1 MSINSPSPDF
11 SRRQRL
17 TRLMALALPAI
28 AEQFLM
34 TLVNYVDTAM
44 VGSLGANA
52 TAAIA
57 VTASSTWL
65 IGGVLSAAG
74 VGFSVQVAYAVGAKD
89 TEQVKKIIR
98 QALLLALLIGLSVM
112 TICLSISYQL
122 PVWLGA
128 AEEILADARS
138 YIRIY
143 MMAIPFNCIN
153 GTFSAILRCMGDTK
167 TPMRLNTG
175 SNLLNVVLNFFF
187 IFPTRQVHLLSLSV
201 RMPGL
206 GLGVTG
212 AAIASAISMAS
223 VGIILLLIIF
233 RRKSPYRIRLTE
245 SYRPDRAVIGR
256 AVRLGIPV
264 LLERV
269 LMSGGQVF
277 MTRMVSGLGTVAL
290 AANHVA
296 VTAEGISYMPAFGVS
311 FAATTLVGQSL
322 GAKDQ
327 SGAVYYG
334 KLSGWVG
341 FLMSTFM
348 GAILFAFS
356 VPLSTIFSSDPQV
369 IALSARMLRLVAF
382 AEPMFGVSIVLSG
395 ALRGAGDTR
404 YPLFVS
410 MFCMI
415 GLRCVLAPIFIFVI
429 HMDLAAVWLAM
440 DIDLIARGILC
451 IWRFKS
457 GKYLKYADRLGK
469 SNTREF

>member
-1 MSINSPSPDF
+1 MALKIDQ
-11 SRRQRL
+11 SRLSRL
-17 TRLMALALPAI
+17 LVLALPAI

-34 TLVNYVDTAM
+34 TMVSYVDTAM
-44 VGSLGANA
+44 VGSLGAGA

-65 IGGVLSAAG
+65 IGGILSAAG
-74 VGFSVQVAYAVGAKD
+74 VGFSVQVAYAVGAGD
-89 TEQVKKIIR
+89 APQVKTIIR
-98 QALLLALLIGLSVM
+98 QALLLALIIGLTIM
-112 TICLSISYQL
+112 TICLSISHQL

-175 SNLLNVVLNFFF
+175 SNLLNVCLNFLL
-187 IFPTRQVHLLSLSV
+187 IFPTREIRVLGLTFT
-201 RMPGL
+201 MPGA

-233 RRKSPYRIRLTE
+233 RRKSPYRISLRE
-245 SYRPDRAVIGR
+245 SYRPDKAVIGR
-256 AVRLGIPV
+256 AVKLGIPV
-264 LLERV
+264 LMERV

-322 GAKDQ
+322 GAKDREAA
-327 SGAVYYG
+327 SYYG
-334 KLSGWVG
+334 KLAGWTG
-341 FLMSTFM
+341 LLMSTFM
-348 GAILFAFS
+348 GAVLFIFS
-356 VPLSTIFSSDPQV
+356 TPLSTLFSTDPAV

-395 ALRGAGDTR
+395 AVRGAGDTK

-410 MFCMI
+410 LACMI
-415 GLRCVLAPIFIFVI
+415 GLSTSLPGASCAS
-429 HMDLAAVWLAM
+429 
-440 DIDLIARGILC
+440 
-451 IWRFKS
+451 S
-457 GKYLKYADRLGK
+457 G
-469 SNTREF
+469 STRVNI

>member
-1 MSINSPSPDF
+1 MALKIDQ
-11 SRRQRL
+11 SRLSRL
-17 TRLMALALPAI
+17 LVLALPAI

-34 TLVNYVDTAM
+34 TMVSYVDTAM
-44 VGSLGANA
+44 VGSLGAGA

-65 IGGVLSAAG
+65 IGGILSAAG
-74 VGFSVQVAYAVGAKD
+74 VGFSVQVAYAVGGGDAP
-89 TEQVKKIIR
+89 QVKTIIR
-98 QALLLALLIGLSVM
+98 QALLLALIIGLTVM
-112 TICLSISYQL
+112 TICLSISHQL

-175 SNLLNVVLNFFF
+175 SNLLNVCLNFLL
-187 IFPTRQVHLLSLSV
+187 IFPTREIRVLGLTFT
-201 RMPGL
+201 MPGA

-223 VGIILLLIIF
+223 VGFILLLIIF
-233 RRKSPYRIRLTE
+233 RRKSPYRISLRE
-245 SYRPDRAVIGR
+245 SYRPDKAVIGR
-256 AVRLGIPV
+256 AVKLGIPV
-264 LLERV
+264 LMERV

-322 GAKDQ
+322 GAKDREAA
-327 SGAVYYG
+327 SYYG
-334 KLSGWVG
+334 KLAGWTG
-341 FLMSTFM
+341 LLMSTFM
-348 GAILFAFS
+348 GAVLFIFS
-356 VPLSTIFSSDPQV
+356 TPLSTLFSTDPAV

-395 ALRGAGDTR
+395 AVRGAGDTR

-410 MFCMI
+410 LACMI
-415 GLRCVLAPIFIFVI
+415 GLRCVLAPIFIFVL

-451 IWRFKS
+451 IIRFYS
-457 GKYLKYADRLGK
+457 GKYLKYAKNL
-469 SNTREF
+469 SAEES

>member
-1 MSINSPSPDF
+1 MALKIDQ
-11 SRRQRL
+11 SRLSRL
-17 TRLMALALPAI
+17 LVLALPAI

-34 TLVNYVDTAM
+34 TMVSYVDTAM
-44 VGSLGANA
+44 VGSLGAGA

-65 IGGVLSAAG
+65 IGGILSAAG
-74 VGFSVQVAYAVGAKD
+74 VGFSVQVAYAVGAGD
-89 TEQVKKIIR
+89 APQVKTIIR
-98 QALLLALLIGLSVM
+98 QALLLALIIGLTVM
-112 TICLSISYQL
+112 TICLSISHQL

-175 SNLLNVVLNFFF
+175 SNLLNVCLNFLL
-187 IFPTRQVHLLSLSV
+187 IFPTREIRVLGLTFT
-201 RMPGL
+201 MPGA

-233 RRKSPYRIRLTE
+233 RRKSPYRISLRE
-245 SYRPDRAVIGR
+245 SYRPDKAVIGR
-256 AVRLGIPV
+256 AVKLGIPV
-264 LLERV
+264 LMERV

-322 GAKDQ
+322 GAKDREAA
-327 SGAVYYG
+327 SYYG
-334 KLSGWVG
+334 KLAGWTG
-341 FLMSTFM
+341 LLMSTFM
-348 GAILFAFS
+348 GAVLFIFS
-356 VPLSTIFSSDPQV
+356 TPLSTLFSSDPAV

-395 ALRGAGDTR
+395 AVRGAGDTR

-410 MFCMI
+410 LACMI
-415 GLRCVLAPIFIFVI
+415 GLRCVLAPIFIFVL

-451 IWRFKS
+451 IIRFYS
-457 GKYLKYADRLGK
+457 GKYLKYAKNL
-469 SNTREF
+469 SAEES